1 MAAHSFVSQ
10 PHPLRREVL
19 LLLQVAML
27 VFVWTVVIG
36 ILNGTDLVDFSR
48 KTVLSHVH
56 AGTLGWITMC
66 VFAATLW
73 LFGAGATS
81 GQVRSAR
88 VLALAAI
95 ITLPAFALTFAIT
108 FGEGRA
114 VMGSLAL
121 ATIVG
126 FFLWVLLRL
135 RSVELTTVH
144 LGFLAAV
151 ATSVAGGTIGVLLAT
166 RIATGRDVI
175 PSGAS
180 DAHPATMVIGF
191 LVPVGMALAEW
202 AFGWPNLRKAT
213 RLGTAQMAFPFAGGL
228 LLMISLLFE
237 ITPLAPIAA
246 LIELAGVVIFIIR
259 NLGSARAL
267 DWMAASPG
275 RFAAAAGVAIVAN
288 ILFINY
294 LAAKYSGDFNK
305 VPDRQLLALDH
316 TMFVGVLTNAVFGL
330 LYGLTR
336 KEGRGTLADQV
347 IFVGLNLGLVGFVI
361 SLLGDLVWLERVS
374 TPLMGASILTGLAVY
389 TLRLTSREATETLP
403 GAIAADAT
411 AG

>member
-1 MAAHSFVSQ
+1 MTARPVAQ

-19 LLLQVAML
+19 LLLQAAMA

-66 VFAATLW
+66 VFAASLW
-73 LFGAGATS
+73 LFGATAGKGTVKA
-81 GQVRSAR
+81 AR
-88 VLALAAI
+88 VLVGAAL

-108 FGEGRA
+108 FGNGRA
-114 VMGSLAL
+114 IMGSLAL

-126 FFLWVLLRL
+126 YFAWVMLRVRL
-135 RSVELTTVH
+135 VEITTVH

-151 ATSVAGGTIGVLLAT
+151 ATSVVGGTIGVLLAT
-166 RIATGRDVI
+166 RIATGRDVV

-180 DAHPATMVIGF
+180 DAHPATMVVGF

-202 AFGWPNLRKAT
+202 GLGWPNLRKAS
-213 RLGTAQMAFPFAGGL
+213 RLGAAQIAFPFAGGL
-228 LLMISLLFE
+228 LLGASLLFD
-237 ITPLAPIAA
+237 IKPLAPIAA
-246 LIELAGVVIFIIR
+246 LIELAGVIIFIIR
-259 NLGSARAL
+259 LLPAARRV
-267 DWMAASPG
+267 DWTKVSSG
-275 RFAAAAGVAIVAN
+275 RFSTAAGIAIVVN

-294 LAAKYSGDFNK
+294 LAGKYSGDFDK

-316 TMFVGVLTNAVFGL
+316 TMFIGVLTNAIFGL
-330 LYGLTR
+330 LYGVTQKDVR
-336 KEGRGTLADQV
+336 WRRVDQAV
-347 IFVGLNLGLVGFVI
+347 FFGMNAGLVGFVI
-361 SLLGDLVWLERVS
+361 SLLGDLTWLERS
-374 TPLMGASILTGLAVY
+374 ATPVMGASILAGLAAY
-389 TLRLTSREATETLP
+389 TLRLASREATEQLP
-403 GAIAADAT
+403 AAAAEP